1 MTNGFFQH
9 FEINLGIAHEERKML
24 KAHVQLPQSQYGWQ
38 MDYHFTSLMDFMV
51 ELELDL
57 PIPEL
62 KVTSIKLGHVYSS
75 HLVAQIECSLINAQ
89 FKYEVQEDDQME
101 VKASFQNY
109 KIELKTLLLE
119 GLQGHLL
126 GKLEIPYATFE
137 LDLARENHFDFE
149 GKFWI
154 NGLRHV
160 FIQNSELSQTFTLEL
175 EDVLYP
181 TGNLKTNLTK
191 NVLFELGIFH
201 KCLSD

>member
-1 MTNGFFQH
+1 
-9 FEINLGIAHEERKML
+9 ML

-181 TGNLKTNLTK
+181 TGNLKTNLK
-191 NVLFELGIFH
+191 RLKDSFGKHF
-201 KCLSD
+201 